1 MPFFS
6 PLSTKKKYKK
16 KEKKIDQIQKKISRQ
31 LKKKGSR
38 DRKYFQTFQT

>member
-6 PLSTKKKYKK
+6 PLSTKK
-16 KEKKIDQIQKKISRQ
+16 IQKKGKKNRSNTKKNFATI
-31 LKKKGSR
+31 KKKGSR